1 MRYKDT
7 CHLVACS
14 DICGG
19 VINYFEYHGSKDGR
33 LLLTIDNVLSYLND
47 H

>member
-1 MRYKDT
+1 MRYKGA

-14 DICGG
+14 DIRGG
-19 VINYFEYHGSKDGR
+19 VINYFEYHGNRDGR